1 MTQGR
6 LIGRFLSENHGI
18 SLISACYDAH
28 RKILSFLSF
37 LFPFMTAPQRAR
49 SGFRAWLPVIG
60 LAFAA
65 FVFNTSEFLPV
76 GLLPDMAKSLNET
89 VSFMGLVITG
99 YAWVVS
105 IMSLPLALATAKFE
119 RRKLL
124 LFLLV
129 VFACCHFAVIFVDS
143 FATLYATRV
152 GVALTHSVFWS
163 IMTPLAARMAPAG
176 KRAMGLAAVMGGT
189 IVATVLGVPIGTKLG
204 HLFGWAESFFIIGL
218 GAAVCFALLWMVLPE
233 CPSTKAG
240 SIKSLPVILKR
251 PALLQLYALTAI
263 TVLGQLT
270 AYSYISPIL
279 QHEGGMLENDVVNVL
294 LIYGLAGIIGTVISS
309 KTVDRFP
316 SGSLTVPLVLLA
328 LSLYLLVPLS
338 SSWGTLLPLIL
349 VWGAAQTAI
358 CMAFQTVVLN
368 VASDAADVATSLYS
382 GIFNIG
388 IGGGAFVGSLVS
400 QHFGFAPVSFVGG
413 GFITVSAVFCL
424 VLLAKT
430 GSAILP
436 HEDLSREPGTAVPEA
451 TRKKA

>member
-1 MTQGR
+1 M
-6 LIGRFLSENHGI
+6 S
-18 SLISACYDAH
+18 
-28 RKILSFLSF
+28 
-37 LFPFMTAPQRAR
+37 APQRAR
-49 SGFRAWLPVIG
+49 EGFRAWLPVIG

-76 GLLPDMAKSLNET
+76 GLLPDMAASLDET

-105 IMSLPLALATAKFE
+105 IMSLPLALATAKYE

-124 LFLLV
+124 LFLLA
-129 VFACCHFAVIFVDS
+129 VFAACHFVVIWVDS
-143 FATLYATRV
+143 FATLYAARV

-176 KRAMGLAAVMGGT
+176 RRAVGLAAVMGGT

-204 HLFGWAESFFIIGL
+204 HIFGWAESFFIIGIAA
-218 GAAVCFALLWMVLPE
+218 AAVLVLLWLVLPE
-233 CPSTKAG
+233 CPSTRAG

-251 PALLQLYALTAI
+251 PALLQLYGLTMI
-263 TVLGQLT
+263 TVLGQFT

-279 QHEGGMLENDVVNVL
+279 VHAGGLDESAVVNVL
-294 LIYGLAGIIGTVISS
+294 LVYGLAGIIGTVVSS

-328 LSLYLLVPLS
+328 LCLYALVPLAG
-338 SSWGTLLPLIL
+338 SWGTLVPLIL

-368 VASDAADVATSLYS
+368 VAADAADVATSLYS

-400 QHFGFAPVSFVGG
+400 EHFGFFPVSFTGG
-413 GFITVSAVFCL
+413 AFVTASAIFTIAVFL
-424 VLLAKT
+424 KT

-436 HEDLSREPGTAVPEA
+436 HEDLSRAPGTESPAGKSA
-451 TRKKA
+451 

>member
-1 MTQGR
+1 
-6 LIGRFLSENHGI
+6 
-18 SLISACYDAH
+18 
-28 RKILSFLSF
+28 
-37 LFPFMTAPQRAR
+37 MTAPQKAE
-49 SGFRAWLPVIG
+49 SGVRAWLPVIG

-76 GLLPDMAKSLNET
+76 GLLPDMAASLGET

-105 IMSLPLALATAKFE
+105 IMSLPLALATARFE

-124 LFLLV
+124 FVLLA
-129 VFACCHFAVIFVDS
+129 VFALCHFAVMFVDS

-176 KRAMGLAAVMGGT
+176 RRALGLAAVMGGT
-189 IVATVLGVPIGTKLG
+189 IIATVLGVPIGTKLG
-204 HLFGWAESFFIIGL
+204 HLFGWAESFFVIGI
-218 GAAVCFALLWMVLPE
+218 GAAAVLALLWFVLPE
-233 CPSTKAG
+233 GPSTRAG
-240 SIKSLPVILKR
+240 SLKSLPVILRR

-263 TVLGQLT
+263 TVLGQFT

-279 QHEGGMLENDVVNVL
+279 QHEGGMSEGDVVNVL
-294 LIYGLAGIIGTVISS
+294 LIYGLAGIIGTVVGSR
-309 KTVDRFP
+309 TVERHP
-316 SGSLTVPLVLLA
+316 SGSLLVPLA
-328 LSLYLLVPLS
+328 LIAASLYLLVPLA
-338 SSWGTLLPLIL
+338 SSWGTLLPLVLI
-349 VWGAAQTAI
+349 WGAAMTTI
-358 CMAFQTVVLN
+358 CLAFQTIVLN

-400 QHFGFAPVSFVGG
+400 QSFGFTPVSYSGG
-413 GFITVSAVFCL
+413 AFITVSALVCL
-424 VLLAKT
+424 AIFLKT

-436 HEDLSREPGTAVPEA
+436 YENLSGAHAAGAEQPLE
-451 TRKKA
+451 RK